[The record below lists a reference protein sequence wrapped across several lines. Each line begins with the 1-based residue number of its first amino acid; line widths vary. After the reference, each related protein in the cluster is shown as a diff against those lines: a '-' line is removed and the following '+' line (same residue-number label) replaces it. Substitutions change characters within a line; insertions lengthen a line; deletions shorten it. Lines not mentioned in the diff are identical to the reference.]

1 MKRPAAALPP
11 TPQLDLHRES
21 SAEQLARV
29 IREQVLQGALP
40 PGSPL
45 REQQIVASAGVSR
58 STTREALRL
67 LAFEGLVQHSLHR
80 GAIVRQLSAT
90 DIEDVY
96 RVRRLL
102 ETAAA
107 DAAPT
112 LTPAQQE
119 GLSGAFADLERAAED
134 REWTSLVE
142 ADLAFHRALVALH
155 GSERL
160 DRMQRALELELRLAF
175 SITAFVEREFD
186 DPDPIVADHRLIL
199 EHLLDADAAAFRA
212 RLLDH
217 LDRHEQAIIRVLRA
231 LDD

>member
-1 MKRPAAALPP
+1 MRREASA
-11 TPQLDLHRES
+11 PQLDLHRES

-29 IREQVLQGALP
+29 IREQVLQGAIP
-40 PGSPL
+40 PGTPL

-58 STTREALRL
+58 STAREALRL
-67 LAFEGLVQHSLHR
+67 LAFEGLVEHSLHR
-80 GAIVRQLSAT
+80 GALVRQLSAS

-96 RVRRLL
+96 RVRRLV

-107 DAAPT
+107 DAA
-112 LTPAQQE
+112 LTPEQRDV
-119 GLSGAFADLERAAED
+119 LSAAFADLERAAGRRD
-134 REWTSLVE
+134 WTSLVE

-175 SITAFVEREFD
+175 SITAYVEREFD
-186 DPDPIVADHRLIL
+186 EPDPIVADHRVIL
-199 EHLLDADAAAFRA
+199 ERLLDGDAAAFRD

-217 LDRHEQAIIRVLRA
+217 LDRHERAIIRVLER